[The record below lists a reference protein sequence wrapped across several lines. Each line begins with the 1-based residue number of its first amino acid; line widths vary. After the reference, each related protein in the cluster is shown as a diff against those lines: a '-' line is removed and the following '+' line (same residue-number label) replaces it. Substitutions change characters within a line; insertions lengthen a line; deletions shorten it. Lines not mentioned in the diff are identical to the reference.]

1 MILKGLLYLA
11 WFVFEQSKGMF
22 LLNIDFRKFIQ
33 QTISQILTNI
43 VIQSSYHWCLI
54 KFDLLILT
62 TNLHIR
68 KASIY
73 SLFSMHYIYYSKYD
87 INTYQYFTKERHRYS
102 GMKIHSSW
110 KMKNRSSL
118 IHYICWSFFNK
129 MVGDTSILWRIYD
142 HIKR

>member
-1 MILKGLLYLA
+1 MQSVLKKHKQYISSCGATVMMILKGLLYLA

-33 QTISQILTNI
+33 QTISRISTNI
-43 VIQSSYHWCLI
+43 VIQSSYHCLCLI

-68 KASIY
+68 KSSIY
-73 SLFSMHYIYYSKYD
+73 SLFSMHFIYYSKYD

-102 GMKIHSSW
+102 GMKIHSSL
-110 KMKNRSSL
+110 K
-118 IHYICWSFFNK
+118 
-129 MVGDTSILWRIYD
+129 
-142 HIKR
+142 